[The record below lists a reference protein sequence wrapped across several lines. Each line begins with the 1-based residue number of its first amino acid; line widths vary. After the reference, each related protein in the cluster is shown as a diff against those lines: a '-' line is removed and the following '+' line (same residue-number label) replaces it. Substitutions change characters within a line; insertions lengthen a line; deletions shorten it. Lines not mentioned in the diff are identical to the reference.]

1 MKHKN
6 YPHMFHAVDW
16 MPTLM
21 EMLSCKLPKDHLPL
35 DGVSH
40 MKTILGMT
48 DRAPR
53 EEMLL
58 DIDPVIE
65 KTASDA
71 RDFSYLKKSGFD
83 SRMRAALRYKEWK
96 IITGPPCS
104 GTKCGVQSENR
115 NYYKA
120 EEYVSKSRSVRLY
133 NITADPRE
141 SYDLSDKYPEVTK
154 ALLLKLSVYHEEQ
167 SLFMDRMRDKKA
179 RPETSEHTWFPWRES
194 EVNDEAHQDYL
205 IRVLAD

>member
-58 DIDPVIE
+58 HIDPEEVLRI
-65 KTASDA
+65 KNSYAASVQT
-71 RDFSYLKKSGFD
+71 GFLNLD
-83 SRMRAALRYKEWK
+83 DNL
-96 IITGPPCS
+96 
-104 GTKCGVQSENR
+104 
-115 NYYKA
+115 
-120 EEYVSKSRSVRLY
+120 
-133 NITADPRE
+133 
-141 SYDLSDKYPEVTK
+141 
-154 ALLLKLSVYHEEQ
+154 
-167 SLFMDRMRDKKA
+167 
-179 RPETSEHTWFPWRES
+179 
-194 EVNDEAHQDYL
+194 
-205 IRVLAD
+205 